1 MVCVVVLVLWK
12 YVLNV
17 VVLVLQEYVVRLVRR
32 RVLVLWEYVLKYVMM
47 GRLASRLVLVLWEC
61 TNLLESCTRMV
72 CWGSVLVFGKKSHL
86 KSQRRMNMSPY
97 CFGTAQGRDRKRRA
111 CLHHP
116 SQSQPA

>member
-1 MVCVVVLVLWK
+1 MVC
-12 YVLNV
+12 V

-72 CWGSVLVFGKKSHL
+72 CWGSVLVFGKKS
-86 KSQRRMNMSPY
+86 QRRMNMTPD
-97 CFGTAQGRDRKRRA
+97 CFGTAQGRGCFAKTRPHMRY
-111 CLHHP
+111 
-116 SQSQPA
+116 